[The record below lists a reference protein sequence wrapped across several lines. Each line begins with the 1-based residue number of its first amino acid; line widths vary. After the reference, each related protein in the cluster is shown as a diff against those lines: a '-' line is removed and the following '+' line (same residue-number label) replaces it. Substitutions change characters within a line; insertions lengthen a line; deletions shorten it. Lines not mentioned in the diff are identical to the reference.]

1 MVEDWTLQGIEVF
14 WLKTLG
20 IHIVC
25 EIRNSDFL
33 NVVGVHS
40 RQWFQFELNVFSPVN
55 SLQSGHLLD
64 ELVVF
69 EGQKVDSIKFILV
82 VLTKP
87 FIQLLLWFF
96 YFLFGFLLGGL
107 HFEIFYA
114 LGQFGVMYNALDFF
128 SESYQILNCKILPR
142 YNNVELVIKVLT
154 GPVLTLFYLLKKIKH
169 QQFPELGRMLDQ
181 DISKFLQEGIYIVEM
196 FLALFFLLGLC
207 FAVKS
212 KVHEVGS
219 EIEFCDWFVVFEK
232 GVVFSEWLL
241 RNFPLLFFS
250 HVDFFRMEQLL

>member
-1 MVEDWTLQGIEVF
+1 MVEDWTLQCVQVF

-25 EIRNSDFL
+25 EISNSNFL

-40 RQWFQFELNVFSPVN
+40 RQRFQLELNVFSPVD

-64 ELVVF
+64 EFVIF
-69 EGQKVDSIKFILV
+69 EGQEVNSVKFVLV

-87 FIQLLLWFF
+87 FIQLLLWLL
-96 YFLFGFLLGGL
+96 YFLFWFLLGGL
-107 HFEIFYA
+107 HFEILYA
-114 LGQFGVMYNALDFF
+114 LSQFGVMYNALDFF
-128 SESYQILNCKILPR
+128 SESYQILNCKILPW

-154 GPVLTLFYLLKKIKH
+154 GPVLALFYLLQKVKH
-169 QQFPELGRMLDQ
+169 QQFPELGRMFDQ
-181 DISKFLQEGIYIVEM
+181 DIPKFLQEGVYIVEM
-196 FLALFFLLGLC
+196 FLALFFLLCLC

-212 KVHEVGS
+212 KVHKIGS
-219 EIEFCDWFVVFEK
+219 EIEFCDWLVVFK
-232 GVVFSEWLL
+232 KRMIFSKWLL
-241 RNFPLLFFS
+241 WNFPLFLFS